1 MKFKQYINESYEPD
15 IFYKLDNIRN
25 KEKFLKDCIS
35 KSYSVDLDELD
46 CNVSFNR
53 KKTKKSLN
61 DIFKIVKDSNFIHY
75 IFIERNTVFGNEK
88 PHLQAGLRTSEQ
100 SSGID
105 YFIFIY
111 IKYDKLNYFIKKY
124 RLKNM

>member
-1 MKFKQYINESYEPD
+1 LYI
-15 IFYKLDNIRN
+15 
-25 KEKFLKDCIS
+25 

-46 CNVSFNR
+46 CNVSLNR

-61 DIFKIVKDSNFIHY
+61 DIFKIVKDSKFIHY

-111 IKYDKLNYFIKKY
+111 IKYDKLDYFIKKY
-124 RLKNM
+124 RLKICDY